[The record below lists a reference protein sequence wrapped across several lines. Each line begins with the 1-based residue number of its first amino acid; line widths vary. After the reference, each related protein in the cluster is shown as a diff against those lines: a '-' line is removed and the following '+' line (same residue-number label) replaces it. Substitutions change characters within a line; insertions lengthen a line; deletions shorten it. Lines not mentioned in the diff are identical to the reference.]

1 MASTSMSSVLFLLVA
16 TFAAS
21 ASAATFTVKNNC
33 SSTVWPAAIPVG
45 GGTQLEPGQTWT
57 VDVLPGTTGRF
68 WGRTGCS
75 FVGGSGHCNTGDCA
89 GALNCTVS
97 GQPPT
102 TLAEFSIGG
111 TEDFYDISVI
121 DGYNLPMAFSC
132 STGAGLVCTS
142 PTCPEAYRFPDDD
155 SKTPGCSGNSNYQLT
170 FCP

>member
-1 MASTSMSSVLFLLVA
+1 MASTSISVLFLLLLA

-33 SSTVWPAAIPVG
+33 SSTVWPAAIP
-45 GGTQLEPGQTWT
+45 
-57 VDVLPGTTGRF
+57 
-68 WGRTGCS
+68 
-75 FVGGSGHCNTGDCA
+75 
-89 GALNCTVS
+89 
-97 GQPPT
+97 PPA

-111 TEDFYDISVI
+111 TEDYYDISVI

-132 STGAGLVCTS
+132 STGSSPVCTS
-142 PTCPEAYRFPDDD
+142 PTCTEAYRFPNDD